1 MTVSNPFSGDASKRQ
16 LESVIRAARNY
27 VRPSDELRPRTL
39 EAARERCGDRRAEQ
53 KLGSFATA
61 VLLLLTLGTP
71 AFRYAETL
79 RSIQWSPTAADVQ
92 QRAVEFGAQ
101 REIGPNW
108 AMTETFTQL
117 RRVQADR
124 FGQAYRSLR

>member
-1 MTVSNPFSGDASKRQ
+1 MSDSFPMDASNSKRQ
-16 LESVIRAARNY
+16 IESVIRAARNY

-39 EAARERCGDRRAEQ
+39 DAARERCGDRRAEQ
-53 KLGSFATA
+53 KLGGFATA
-61 VLLLLTLGTP
+61 VLLLLTLATP
-71 AFRYAETL
+71 AIRYADAL

-92 QRAVEFGAQ
+92 QRAAEFGSE

-108 AMTETFTQL
+108 AMTEAFSQL

-124 FGQAYRSLR
+124 LGHAYRSLR